1 MDWLAR
7 DLRTALR
14 LLARDKAYSLT
25 AAATLAL
32 CLGANT
38 ALFSVVHHV
47 LLRPLPVPEP
57 ERILLMSNLYPR
69 AGAVDSS
76 NSGVPDYFDRRREM
90 SVFEEHALFNST
102 NVSLDQDGRPTRVR
116 VMNVT
121 PSYLRLMRTAPALG
135 RPFTEE
141 EGEIGSEK
149 KLLLSDTLWRS
160 QFAADPGAVGRELRI
175 DGQPYEV
182 VGVMPRSFEALA
194 PGTSLWRPLAFTP
207 EERSDARRHSNNYW
221 NVARLKPGAS
231 PQQAQAQVDALNAGN
246 LERFPQYKE
255 LLVNAGFRTAVVRLP
270 DHLVRHVKPILYLLW
285 GGASFVLLIGCM
297 NVANLGLVRA
307 RARAKE
313 MATRLALGAPPWQL
327 ARQLV
332 VENVLL
338 TGAAAGAGLLLG
350 AAALRA
356 AAAFDFQDLPYGSE
370 IRLDAT
376 AALYALGLGL
386 AIGVVMGLVPLASAL
401 GTSPSGVLRQEGR
414 SSTGGGGART
424 LRRTLVVAQVAFTF
438 VLLLGAGLL
447 LASFARV
454 LQVDPGFVA
463 ERVTTASV
471 SLPRSRYADDDAR
484 RRFTDEALRQVR
496 ALPGVLA
503 AGATDSIPFGG
514 SHSDSVIVAEG
525 YVMKPGESV
534 ISPAQVDVT
543 PGYFEAMGVK
553 LVKGRF
559 FEDKDTQGALPVVI
573 VDQKLARRFWPDQDP
588 LGRRLYLPTDI
599 NDLLAVNE
607 KTVFLTVVGVI
618 GDVKLKDMT
627 EGDKAVG
634 AYYFP
639 MAQNPSR
646 LLTFAVKTE
655 GPGDFIPAALRST
668 LATLDRELPLFDVRT
683 MEERAERALLNRRGP
698 AQLALGFGVLALVL
712 SAVGLYGVLA
722 YLVAQRRRE
731 IGIRLALGSS
741 ARAVFD
747 LVLRE
752 GLLLLGIG
760 FAAGGLGAL
769 LLRGSLESQLFG
781 VQAADLRVIAA
792 VTLLLAVVAL
802 AACALPARRA
812 TRIDPRVVLAE

>member
-7 DLRTALR
+7 DLRTAVR

-25 AAATLAL
+25 VAATLAL

-38 ALFSVVHHV
+38 ALFSVVHNV

-76 NSGVPDYFDRRREM
+76 NSGVPDYYDRKRETT
-90 SVFEEHALFNST
+90 VFEEHALFNST

-121 PSYLRLMRTAPALG
+121 PSYLRLIRTPPALG

-141 EGEIGSEK
+141 EGELGNEK

-160 QFAADPGAVGRELRI
+160 QFAADPAAVGRELRI

-182 VGVMPRSFEALA
+182 IGVMPRALETLA

-207 EERSDARRHSNNYW
+207 EERSDARRHSNSYW

-231 PQQAQAQVDALNAGN
+231 LQQAQAQVDALNAAN

-255 LLVNAGFRTAVVRLP
+255 LLTNAGFRTAVVRFP

-297 NVANLGLVRA
+297 NVANLALVRA

-338 TGAAAGAGLLLG
+338 TSVAAGAGLLLG

-356 AAAFDFQDLPYGSE
+356 ASAFDFQDLPYGSE

-376 AALYALGLGL
+376 AALYALGLSL
-386 AIGVVMGLVPLASAL
+386 AIGIVMGLVPLASAL
-401 GTSPSGVLRQEGR
+401 RTNPSGVLRQEGR
-414 SSTGGGGART
+414 SSTGGGGARA

-496 ALPGVLA
+496 ALPGVVA
-503 AGATDSIPFGG
+503 AGATDTIPFGG

-559 FEDKDTQGALPVVI
+559 FEDKDTAGALPVVI

-618 GDVKLKDMT
+618 GDVKLQDIT

-646 LLTFAVKTE
+646 LLTFAVKTQ
-655 GPGDFIPAALRST
+655 GPGDAIPAALRST
-668 LATLDRELPLFDVRT
+668 LGALDRELPLFDVRT

-698 AQLALGFGVLALVL
+698 AQLALGFGALALVL
-712 SAVGLYGVLA
+712 AAVGLYGVLA
-722 YLVAQRRRE
+722 YLVAQRTRE
-731 IGIRLALGSS
+731 IAVRLALGSS
-741 ARAVFD
+741 TRAVFD

-752 GLLLLGIG
+752 GLLLLGTG
-760 FAAGGLGAL
+760 FAAGALGAL

-781 VQAADLRVIAA
+781 VHAADLRVIAG
-792 VTLLLAVVAL
+792 VTLLLAIVAL

-812 TRIDPRVVLAE
+812 TRIDPRLVLAE

>member
-7 DLRTALR
+7 DLRTAVR

-25 AAATLAL
+25 VAATLAL

-38 ALFSVVHHV
+38 ALFSVVHNV

-76 NSGVPDYFDRRREM
+76 NSGVPDYYDRKRETT
-90 SVFEEHALFNST
+90 VFEEHALFNST

-121 PSYLRLMRTAPALG
+121 PSYLRLMRTPPALG

-141 EGEIGSEK
+141 EGELGNEK

-160 QFAADPGAVGRELRI
+160 QFAADPAAVGRELRI

-182 VGVMPRSFEALA
+182 IGVMPRALETLA

-207 EERSDARRHSNNYW
+207 EERSDARRHSNSYW

-231 PQQAQAQVDALNAGN
+231 LQQAQAQVDALNAAN

-255 LLVNAGFRTAVVRLP
+255 LLTNAGFRTAVVRFP

-297 NVANLGLVRA
+297 NVANLALVRA

-338 TGAAAGAGLLLG
+338 TSVAAGAGLLLG

-356 AAAFDFQDLPYGSE
+356 ASAFDFQDLPYGSE

-376 AALYALGLGL
+376 AALYALGLSL
-386 AIGVVMGLVPLASAL
+386 AIGIVMGLVPLASAL
-401 GTSPSGVLRQEGR
+401 RTNPSGVLRQEGR
-414 SSTGGGGART
+414 SSTGGGGARA

-496 ALPGVLA
+496 ALPGVVA
-503 AGATDSIPFGG
+503 AGATDTIPFGG

-559 FEDKDTQGALPVVI
+559 FEDKDTAGALPVVI

-618 GDVKLKDMT
+618 GDVKLQDIT

-646 LLTFAVKTE
+646 LLTFAVKTQ
-655 GPGDFIPAALRST
+655 GPGDAIPAALRST
-668 LATLDRELPLFDVRT
+668 LGALDRELPLFDVRT

-698 AQLALGFGVLALVL
+698 AQLALGFGALALVL
-712 SAVGLYGVLA
+712 AAVGLYGVLA
-722 YLVAQRRRE
+722 YLVAQRTRE
-731 IGIRLALGSS
+731 IAVRLALGSS
-741 ARAVFD
+741 TRAVFD

-752 GLLLLGIG
+752 GLLLLGTG
-760 FAAGGLGAL
+760 FAAGALGAL

-781 VQAADLRVIAA
+781 VQAADLRVVGG
-792 VTLLLAVVAL
+792 VTLLLALVAL
-802 AACALPARRA
+802 LACALPARRA
-812 TRIDPRVVLAE
+812 TRIDPRAVLAE

>member
-7 DLRTALR
+7 DLRTAVR

-25 AAATLAL
+25 VAATLAL

-38 ALFSVVHHV
+38 ALFSVVHNV

-76 NSGVPDYFDRRREM
+76 NSGVPDYYDRKRETT
-90 SVFEEHALFNST
+90 VFEEHALFNST

-121 PSYLRLMRTAPALG
+121 PSYLRLMRTPPALG

-141 EGEIGSEK
+141 EGELGNEK

-160 QFAADPGAVGRELRI
+160 QFAADPAAVGRELRI

-182 VGVMPRSFEALA
+182 IGVMPRALETLA

-207 EERSDARRHSNNYW
+207 EERSDARRHSNSYW

-231 PQQAQAQVDALNAGN
+231 LQQAQAQVDALNAAN

-255 LLVNAGFRTAVVRLP
+255 LLTNAGFRTAVVRFP

-297 NVANLGLVRA
+297 NVANLALVRA

-338 TGAAAGAGLLLG
+338 TSVAAGAGLLLG

-356 AAAFDFQDLPYGSE
+356 ASAFDFQDLPYGSE

-376 AALYALGLGL
+376 AALYALGLSL
-386 AIGVVMGLVPLASAL
+386 AIGIVMGLVPLASAL
-401 GTSPSGVLRQEGR
+401 RTNPSGVLRQEGR
-414 SSTGGGGART
+414 SSTGGGGARA

-496 ALPGVLA
+496 ALPGVVA
-503 AGATDSIPFGG
+503 AGATDTIPFGG

-559 FEDKDTQGALPVVI
+559 FEDKDTAGALPVVI

-618 GDVKLKDMT
+618 GDVKLQDIT

-646 LLTFAVKTE
+646 LLTFAVKTQ
-655 GPGDFIPAALRST
+655 GPGDAIPAALRST
-668 LATLDRELPLFDVRT
+668 LGALDRELPLFDVRT

-698 AQLALGFGVLALVL
+698 AQLALGFGALALVL
-712 SAVGLYGVLA
+712 AAVGLYGVLA
-722 YLVAQRRRE
+722 YLVAQRTRE
-731 IGIRLALGSS
+731 IAVRLALGSS
-741 ARAVFD
+741 TRAVFD

-752 GLLLLGIG
+752 GLLLLGTG
-760 FAAGGLGAL
+760 FAAGALGAL

-781 VQAADLRVIAA
+781 VHAADLRVIAG
-792 VTLLLAVVAL
+792 VTLLLAIVAL

-812 TRIDPRVVLAE
+812 TRIDPRLVLAE